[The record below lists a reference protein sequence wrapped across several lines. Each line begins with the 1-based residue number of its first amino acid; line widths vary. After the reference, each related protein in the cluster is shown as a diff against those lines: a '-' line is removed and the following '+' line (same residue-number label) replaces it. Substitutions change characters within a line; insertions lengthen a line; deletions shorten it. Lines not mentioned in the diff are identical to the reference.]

1 MRRVWPWILVAVGA
15 ALVVGG
21 FGHDLIFAG
30 IFYQDPPPELAAQ
43 YERHQRGLSR

>member
-21 FGHDLIFAG
+21 FGHDLIFA
-30 IFYQDPPPELAAQ
+30 YPLPRSAP
-43 YERHQRGLSR
+43 